1 LNGDVEK
8 VLEHCDRSDRQL
20 RRRERETFEVNQLF
34 DEFERRAAQ
43 DVHRAIDVR
52 LKEEKCADQPQA
64 FENPRD
70 QILEYLSQNEKL
82 VEVMELTVSHNRL
95 QVEPTTKPKFRIAK
109 RTAP

>member
-64 FENPRD
+64 FENLCD

-82 VEVMELTVSHNRL
+82 IEVMELVAVDMEIIKKQLDNL
-95 QVEPTTKPKFRIAK
+95 KVICLFFFGF
-109 RTAP
+109 